1 MHMTSSAASIK
12 GKSQLLEL
20 AVSNLGVVESVSVL
34 FGSGMTAI
42 TGETGAGKTLLV
54 TALELLTGG
63 RSDSLLVGP
72 HGEEAIVE
80 GRFLYKGDEVT
91 LSRVIPRTGRARSYL
106 DGRISTVGAIQ
117 EAAGAMVEI
126 HGQHGHTGLVGMAQ
140 QRKALDSFANID
152 LSNLEKLRQEEQKF
166 LSEFE
171 EHGGSS
177 DDRTKELDLYT
188 FQANEIDE
196 AEILD
201 LSEDERLREEE
212 LLLGD
217 ASGNQEIAD
226 LIAEALGSDG
236 RLDSEL
242 SDILRRIHGRES
254 LQDLERKVTGVL
266 HDVTAIAS
274 DARNLAEAID
284 ASPERLTQVQYRRTL
299 LTGLR
304 RKYGETLEMV
314 IAHRDSIQKKID
326 QIEGSKERIQKIEQQ
341 LTELQQEILAEEEKV
356 GTARRSAAPKLAN
369 GICLHMRKLALPNAE
384 IEITVGSGSGQEVEL
399 LVSLNKGM
407 PLQPLSKIASGGE
420 LARTML
426 SLRLILSNDPST
438 AIFDEVDAGI
448 GGQVALAVGAALGD
462 LAAERQV
469 LVVTH
474 LAQVAAFADT
484 HILVTKTE
492 TDQGVEVGVGQ
503 LDTDERVIEIS
514 RMLSGSPES
523 ESAQR
528 HAKELLSAAQSEQ

>member
-1 MHMTSSAASIK
+1 MYMTSSAASIK

-117 EAAGAMVEI
+117 EVAGAMVEI

-171 EHGGSS
+171 EHGGNS

-217 ASGNQEIAD
+217 ASGNKEIAD

-236 RLDSEL
+236 RLDNEL
-242 SDILRRIHGRES
+242 SDILRKVHGRES
-254 LQDLERKVTGVL
+254 LQDLERKVTAVL

-314 IAHRDSIQKKID
+314 IAHRDSIQIKID

-341 LTELQQEILAEEEKV
+341 LTKLQQEILAEEEKV
-356 GTARRSAAPKLAN
+356 GTERRSAAPKLAKRV
-369 GICLHMRKLALPNAE
+369 GLHMRKLALPNAE
-384 IEITVGSGSGQEVEL
+384 IQIAVGSGSGQEVEL

-448 GGQVALAVGAALGD
+448 GGQVAHAVGAALGD

-492 TDQGVEVGVGQ
+492 TNQGVEVEVGQ

-523 ESAQR
+523 ESARR
-528 HAKELLSAAQSEQ
+528 HAKELLSAAQSGQ

>member
-1 MHMTSSAASIK
+1 MTSSAASIK
-12 GKSQLLEL
+12 RKSQLLEL
-20 AVSNLGVVESVSVL
+20 AVSNLGVVENVSVL
-34 FGSGMTAI
+34 FGPGMTAI

-72 HGEEAIVE
+72 HGEEATVE
-80 GRFLYKGDEVT
+80 GRFLYKGDEVI

-152 LSNLEKLRQEEQKF
+152 LSNLEKLRQEEQRI

-171 EHGGSS
+171 ELGGNS

-188 FQANEIDE
+188 FQADEIDE

-201 LSEDERLREEE
+201 LAEDERLREEE

-217 ASGNQEIAD
+217 ASGNQEVAD
-226 LIAEALGSDG
+226 WIAEALGSDG
-236 RLDSEL
+236 RLNNEL
-242 SDILRRIHGRES
+242 SDILRRLHGRES
-254 LQDLERKVTGVL
+254 LQDLEKKVTGVL
-266 HDVTAIAS
+266 HDVTGIAS

-284 ASPERLTQVQYRRTL
+284 ASPEKLAQVQYRRTL

-314 IAHRDSIQKKID
+314 IAHRDGIQKKID
-326 QIEGSKERIQKIEQQ
+326 QIEGSAERIQKIEQQ
-341 LTELQQEILAEEEKV
+341 LTKLQQEILAEEEKV
-356 GTARRSAAPKLAN
+356 GTARRSAAPELAN
-369 GICLHMRKLALPNAE
+369 GVCLHMRKLALPNAE
-384 IEITVGSGSGQEVEL
+384 IQIAVGSGPGEEVQL

-448 GGQVALAVGAALGD
+448 GGEVAHAVGAALSD
-462 LAAERQV
+462 LAVERQV

-523 ESAQR
+523 ESARR
-528 HAKELLSAAQSEQ
+528 HAKELLSGSQSG